1 MLGFAIG
8 MFVGTLFGA
17 IIMALC
23 AAAGQADKRQESDQ
37 KDH

>member
-8 MFVGTLFGA
+8 MLVGTLFGA

-23 AAAGQADKRQESDQ
+23 VAAGQADKRQESNKNND
-37 KDH
+37 